1 MSAAANTDQI
11 PSETSPVD
19 AAPNPDVVA
28 RKAFPP
34 QFTSEFVEASRAL
47 EQEWRTK
54 FDAVSKKFGVN
65 PGDYQRHTDSG
76 LPVKPAYFPHDVAEQ
91 GYETLSAPGMFPFT
105 RGLHPV
111 QYQFMHWANQ
121 PVIGY
126 GLPEETRKRMDYL
139 QSQGMT
145 GYFGNTFYNLV
156 YDLVSHEGVDP
167 DHPAAEGRVGQCGMA
182 VYSRADNARLFDGL
196 PLDKINVVHISYYE
210 VLPVLAHYLAYARR
224 RGVPWGRLGGNSM
237 SWYYQSAYVGMTC
250 FPPKA
255 GMSLAVELVNFCTR
269 EMPRWN
275 TVNIFGYGMEE
286 SGATAVEELAFSVA
300 TGIDYARACIASG
313 LHPDQFLSR
322 FGFQISQSNDF
333 FEEIC
338 KIRALRRLWA
348 RKCQAL
354 GARDP
359 KSMHVRI
366 HTHTSGAMLTAQQP
380 INNLIR
386 TTLHAF
392 GAALAG
398 VQAMEVSTF
407 DEALAIP
414 TEHAHTLALRVQQII
429 QEESGITRV
438 SDPLGGSYYIESLT
452 NQIEAAAERITEE
465 VEARGGYHQC
475 HDFVRARIEA
485 SALRWRDLADAKE
498 RILVGMNKYESAETQ
513 AIDVFKV
520 NPDSERIAVERIHVL
535 RAGRDTGRWQGAMS
549 VLDDAARRFAAG
561 EIGVLMPAMIEA
573 SDADATTGEL
583 MDVLKRHLGWAP
595 PY

>member
-1 MSAAANTDQI
+1 MSAVLDPGKT
-11 PSETSPVD
+11 
-19 AAPNPDVVA
+19 PDPA
-28 RKAFPP
+28 DTELPE
-34 QFTSEFVEASRAL
+34 QFNAEFVEATRKL
-47 EQEWRTK
+47 EAEWRAK
-54 FDAVSKKFGVN
+54 FDAIAHKFGVD
-65 PGDYQRHTDSG
+65 PAAYGLKTDSG
-76 LPVKPAYFPHDVAEQ
+76 LPLKPAYFPHDVAGQ
-91 GYETLSAPGMFPFT
+91 SYGMLSAPGMYPFT
-105 RGLHPV
+105 RGLYPA
-111 QYQFMHWANQ
+111 QYQFMRWANQ

-126 GLPEETRKRMDYL
+126 GLPEDTRKRMDYL

-156 YDLVSHEGVDP
+156 YDLVSHEGLDP

-182 VYSRADNARLFDGL
+182 VYSLEDNARLFDGL
-196 PLDKINVVHISYYE
+196 ALDKINVIHISYYE

-224 RGVPWGRLGGNSM
+224 RGVPWNKLGGNSM

-250 FPPKA
+250 FPPKS
-255 GMSLAVELVNFCTR
+255 GMALATELVNFCTR

-286 SGATAVEELAFSVA
+286 AGANAVQEVAFSVA
-300 TGIDYARACIASG
+300 AGIDYARACVASG
-313 LHPDQFLSR
+313 LAPDQFLSR

-348 RKCQAL
+348 RKCHEL

-366 HTHTSGAMLTAQQP
+366 HTHTSGAVLTAQQP
-380 INNLIR
+380 LNNLIR

-392 GAALAG
+392 GAALSG
-398 VQAMEVSTF
+398 VQAMEVSSF

-414 TEHAHTLALRVQQII
+414 TEHAHTMALRIQQII

-438 SDPLGGSYYIESLT
+438 ADPLGGSYYVESLT
-452 NQIEAAAERITEE
+452 NQIEAAAEKIFDE
-465 VEARGGYHQC
+465 VESHGGYHKC
-475 HDFVRARIEA
+475 HDYVRAQIEA
-485 SALRWRDLADAKE
+485 SAARWRDQVDAKE
-498 RILVGMNKYESAETQ
+498 RVLVGMNKYESAEMQ
-513 AIDVFKV
+513 DIEVFRV
-520 NPDSERIAVERIHVL
+520 NPESERIAVARVREL
-535 RAGRDTGRWQGAMS
+535 RARRNAKKWESAMAA
-549 VLDDAARRFAAG
+549 LDAAAGRCAAG
-561 EIGVLMPAMIEA
+561 EIGGLIPAMIEA

-583 MDVLKRHLGWAP
+583 MGALKKHLGWGS

>member
-1 MSAAANTDQI
+1 MSA
-11 PSETSPVD
+11 VLD
-19 AAPNPDVVA
+19 AKTGAQPAEAELPQ
-28 RKAFPP
+28 
-34 QFTSEFVEASRAL
+34 QFTPEFVEATRKL
-47 EQEWRTK
+47 EAEWRAK
-54 FDAVSKKFGVN
+54 FDAIAQKFGVD
-65 PGDYQRHTDSG
+65 PAAYTLKTDSG
-76 LPVKPAYFPHDVAEQ
+76 LPLKPAYFPHDVAGQ
-91 GYETLSAPGMFPFT
+91 SYGMLSAPGMYPFT
-105 RGLHPV
+105 RGLYPA
-111 QYQFMHWANQ
+111 QYQFMRWANQ

-126 GLPEETRKRMDYL
+126 GLPEDTRKRMDYL

-156 YDLVSHEGVDP
+156 YDLVSHEGLDP

-182 VYSRADNARLFDGL
+182 VYSLEDNARLFDGL
-196 PLDKINVVHISYYE
+196 ALDKINVIHISYYE

-224 RGVPWGRLGGNSM
+224 RGVPWGKLGGNSM

-250 FPPKA
+250 FPPKS
-255 GMSLAVELVNFCTR
+255 GMALATELVDFCTR

-286 SGATAVEELAFSVA
+286 AGANAVQEVAFSVA
-300 TGIDYARACIASG
+300 AGIDYARACVASG
-313 LHPDQFLSR
+313 LAPDQFLAR

-348 RKCQAL
+348 RKCHDL

-366 HTHTSGAMLTAQQP
+366 HTHTSGAVLTAQQP
-380 INNLIR
+380 LNNLIR

-392 GAALAG
+392 GAALSG
-398 VQAMEVSTF
+398 VQAMEVSSF

-414 TEHAHTLALRVQQII
+414 TEHAHTMALRIQQII

-438 SDPLGGSYYIESLT
+438 ADPLGGSYYVESLT
-452 NQIEAAAERITEE
+452 NQIEAAAEKIFDE
-465 VEARGGYHQC
+465 VELHGGYHKC
-475 HDFVRARIEA
+475 HDYVRAQIEA
-485 SALRWRDLADAKE
+485 SAARWRDQVDTKE
-498 RILVGMNKYESAETQ
+498 RVLVGMNKYESAEMQ
-513 AIDVFKV
+513 DIEVFRV
-520 NPDSERIAVERIHVL
+520 NPESERIAVERVREL
-535 RAGRDTGRWQGAMS
+535 RARRDARKWESAMTA
-549 VLDDAARRFAAG
+549 LDTAAKRCAG
-561 EIGVLMPAMIEA
+561 SEIGGLMPAMIEA

-583 MDVLKRHLGWAP
+583 MGALKKHLGWGS

>member
-1 MSAAANTDQI
+1 MSAVLD
-11 PSETSPVD
+11 PDKKPDPVETEL
-19 AAPNPDVVA
+19 
-28 RKAFPP
+28 PP
-34 QFTSEFVEASRAL
+34 QFNSEFVAATRKLEA
-47 EQEWRTK
+47 EWRAK
-54 FDAVSKKFGVN
+54 FDALAQKFGVD
-65 PGDYQRHTDSG
+65 PAAYRLQTDSG
-76 LPVKPAYFPHDVAEQ
+76 LPIKPVYFPHDVAEQ
-91 GYETLSAPGMFPFT
+91 SYGMLSAPGIYPFT
-105 RGLHPV
+105 RGLYPA
-111 QYQFMHWANQ
+111 QYQFMRWANQ

-126 GLPEETRKRMDYL
+126 GLPEDTRKRMDYL

-156 YDLVSHEGVDP
+156 YDLVSHEGIDP

-182 VYSRADNARLFDGL
+182 VYTLEDNARLFDGL
-196 PLDKINVVHISYYE
+196 PLDKINVIHISYYE

-224 RGVPWGRLGGNSM
+224 RGVPWAELGGNSM

-255 GMSLAVELVNFCTR
+255 GMALAAELVSFCTR

-286 SGATAVEELAFSVA
+286 AGATAVQEVAFSVA
-300 TGIDYARACIASG
+300 AGIDYARACLASG
-313 LHPDQFLSR
+313 LKADQFLSR

-348 RKCQAL
+348 RKCHEL

-366 HTHTSGAMLTAQQP
+366 HTHTSGSVLTAQQP
-380 INNLIR
+380 LNNLIR

-392 GAALAG
+392 GAALSG
-398 VQAMEVSTF
+398 VQAMEVSSF

-414 TEHAHTLALRVQQII
+414 TEHAHTMALRIQQII

-438 SDPLGGSYYIESLT
+438 ADPLGGSYYVESLT
-452 NQIEAAAERITEE
+452 NQIEAAAEKIFGE
-465 VEARGGYHQC
+465 VESRGGYHKC
-475 HDFVRARIEA
+475 HDYVRAQIEA
-485 SALRWRDLADAKE
+485 SAARWRDQIDTKE
-498 RILVGMNKYESAETQ
+498 RVLVGMNKYESSEVQ
-513 AIDVFKV
+513 DIEVFRV
-520 NPDSERIAVERIHVL
+520 NPESERVAVERIREL
-535 RAGRDTGRWQGAMS
+535 RARRDAQRWEAAMAA
-549 VLDDAARRFAAG
+549 LDTAASRFAGG
-561 EIGVLMPAMIEA
+561 EIGRLVPAMIEA

-583 MDVLKRHLGWAP
+583 MGVLKKHLGWTS